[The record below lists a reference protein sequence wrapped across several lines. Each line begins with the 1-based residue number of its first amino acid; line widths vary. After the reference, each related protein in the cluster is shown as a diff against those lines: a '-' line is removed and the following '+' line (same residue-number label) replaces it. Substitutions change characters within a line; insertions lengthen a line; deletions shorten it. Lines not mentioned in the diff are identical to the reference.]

1 MNGRSNVSAAG
12 KGGDSA
18 AARKAE
24 ALGLAGVRRH
34 IFLCADASKPKCC
47 DPELAARSWR
57 RLKERLDE
65 LGLACGPAQGPIART
80 KANCLRICTE
90 GPVAVV
96 YPEAVWYRNMTPEA
110 LEQVIESHLVGG
122 IPLEAYRIPTGDS

>member
-1 MNGRSNVSAAG
+1 MNGRSNVSAAA

-47 DPELAARSWR
+47 DPALAARSWR

-80 KANCLRICTE
+80 RANCLRICAE

-122 IPLEAYRIPTGDS
+122 IPLEAHRIPTGDS